1 MTHSADDSVSFG
13 KMSRVRLRAWHILS
27 NHRAVTLHDRC
38 CKRRIS
44 QGIDSVNSRAKN
56 SYRLPASFDS
66 FPVCS
71 RVNAIGEPADHTQ
84 TSFTKLLRP
93 LLCLL
98 QTVSARIPGPDHCDT
113 RMIQHSFI
121 TLNPQKRRRII
132 DMAQQF
138 GIIGIIESD
147 KFCSGGPGSLQNLIN
162 RFPLPESED
171 SLCRTF
177 SDLFTLLQ
185 YTPSCLKTSAAYPFF
200 VASSN
205 FFMRCGPRP
214 GISFKAMRAL

>member
-13 KMSRVRLRAWHILS
+13 KMSRVRLRAWHLRS

-44 QGIDSVNSRAKN
+44 QGIASVNSTATN
-56 SYRLPASFDS
+56 SYRLPASSDTL
-66 FPVCS
+66 PVCG
-71 RVNAIGEPADHTQ
+71 RVVALGATAHRTQ
-84 TSFTKLLRP
+84 TSLTKLLRP

-98 QTVSARIPGPDHCDT
+98 QTGSARIPGPDHCDT
-113 RMIQHSFI
+113 GMIQHSFI

-138 GIIGIIESD
+138 GIIGIIESN

-162 RFPLPESED
+162 RFPLPQSE
-171 SLCRTF
+171 R
-177 SDLFTLLQ
+177 SDEHRVGT
-185 YTPSCLKTSAAYPFF
+185 
-200 VASSN
+200 
-205 FFMRCGPRP
+205 
-214 GISFKAMRAL
+214 

>member
-98 QTVSARIPGPDHCDT
+98 QTVSARSEEHTSELQSRGHLVCRLLLETKNTPPPAEHRPNRDH
-113 RMIQHSFI
+113 
-121 TLNPQKRRRII
+121 
-132 DMAQQF
+132 
-138 GIIGIIESD
+138 
-147 KFCSGGPGSLQNLIN
+147 
-162 RFPLPESED
+162 PE
-171 SLCRTF
+171 
-177 SDLFTLLQ
+177 
-185 YTPSCLKTSAAYPFF
+185 
-200 VASSN
+200 
-205 FFMRCGPRP
+205 RP
-214 GISFKAMRAL
+214 C